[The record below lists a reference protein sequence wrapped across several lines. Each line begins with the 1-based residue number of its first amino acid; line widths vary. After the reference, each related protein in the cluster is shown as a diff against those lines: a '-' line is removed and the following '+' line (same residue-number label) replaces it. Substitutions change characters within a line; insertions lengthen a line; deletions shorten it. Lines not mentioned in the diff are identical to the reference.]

1 MSWKGRIIGA
11 IIGIFFG
18 FFGAI
23 IGFAIGYFFFDRPYN
38 ERLKQNMQARA
49 AFTGTNGHSAEH
61 KQIIASTFCL
71 MGYVCRGAG
80 RINEAQIQ
88 QAEHLM
94 DVMNLSTELRH
105 IAIEAFNNGKSDNFD
120 LTAECRNLS
129 GIIGRNIAMLSYL
142 LEIQV
147 GVAIADEVLDQGE
160 HERLLNIAMALGVNV
175 RDMERLIRVRIA
187 EQQFA
192 AFSRRYAQQ
201 RQRYYES
208 KGQSNYNN
216 YGNRSYENYKQNG
229 DEEEE
234 SAACDTHDKS
244 NKKSDCEDCI
254 EPEKL
259 WSLVFL
265 VCLRDNLAHLLN
277 LLRSDDLIRAL
288 YIAEPLSFCLSEEV
302 TKDDD
307 VDHSDDEDRK
317 ECPEDDVDI
326 FTDDRSRSG
335 KRTTPWKTVSDTA
348 WHDDHH
354 RKVRKLHVHLLE
366 ERNECC
372 CDYKDCGCSITV
384 ECDYTCGKNGYHHDL
399 KRIALCLSD
408 KECT

>member
-11 IIGIFFG
+11 IIGIFFS

-234 SAACDTHDKS
+234 SF
-244 NKKSDCEDCI
+244 ER
-254 EPEKL
+254 
-259 WSLVFL
+259 F
-265 VCLRDNLAHLLN
+265 
-277 LLRSDDLIRAL
+277 RS
-288 YIAEPLSFCLSEEV
+288 SEQRTQYDPPRKTELQHAYEILGV
-302 TKDDD
+302 TPD
-307 VDHSDDEDRK
+307 
-317 ECPEDDVDI
+317 
-326 FTDDRSRSG
+326 
-335 KRTTPWKTVSDTA
+335 TPWEEIRRAHK
-348 WHDDHH
+348 
-354 RKVRKLHVHLLE
+354 KLMLKYHPDRLAAQGIPPEMIDL
-366 ERNECC
+366 
-372 CDYKDCGCSITV
+372 
-384 ECDYTCGKNGYHHDL
+384 YTQKSQDIQAAFALIKESLGK
-399 KRIALCLSD
+399 
-408 KECT
+408 